1 MNKPLGVLVGIVV
14 VAGALNTAGAWY
26 TGSKLEGVL
35 KTSIE
40 QGNQALATQ
49 LKGTATRATVELV
62 SIDRGLYSSTAQYR
76 VNIQDESA
84 GADAQPLIMQFV
96 DHIEHGPLPW
106 SRIKTFKWM
115 PVMAT
120 SNYALE
126 KTPFTEK
133 WFAAAKDQS
142 PLKGQ
147 VTLGYNR
154 SVDGHMELL
163 PLEATIDDNSNVSFS
178 GLTMDGQTD
187 AEGKNLKAKGYMDH
201 LVLQAATPGQPPVRV
216 ELNGLTLASDL
227 TKSAYGF
234 YLGQNILE
242 LSEGQLTFGERQSV
256 AKIKNFE
263 YAGSAS
269 ANGSLMSGRL
279 SYTVGD
285 ITLDDKPVG
294 SAQMVMTSSSLDI
307 PAMQSLLQIYQTKF
321 QPQADGTMPVAQ
333 LTPAEQA
340 QMQADVEKLLAAKP
354 QLALE
359 KLTLKTTNGESQFN
373 VAVSLAQ
380 PTSFEQPPV
389 EVTKQML
396 TSLDAKLQLSKPMI
410 ADLSAV
416 QAQLAGQTDPQTI
429 EKMASA
435 NSEMAGVMAVQTG
448 LAKVDGNNILASLN
462 YAAGEVDFNGQKMT
476 LEDFINVMVTR
487 FGAGPDRL

>member
-84 GADAQPLIMQFV
+84 GADAQPLVMQFV

-120 SNYALE
+120 SNYSLE
-126 KTPFTEK
+126 KTPYTEK

-154 SVDGHMELL
+154 SVDGSMELL
-163 PLEATIDDNSNVSFS
+163 PFEAQVDENSSISFS

-187 AEGKNLKAKGYMDH
+187 AEGINLKAKGYMDH

-227 TKSAYGF
+227 TKSSYGF
-234 YLGQNILE
+234 YLGQNVLE

-279 SYTVGD
+279 SYNVGD
-285 ITLDDKPVG
+285 ITLDNKPVG
-294 SAQMVMTSSSLDI
+294 SAQMVMTASSLDI

-321 QPQADGTMPVAQ
+321 EPQADGTMPMAQ

-340 QMQADVEKLLAAKP
+340 QMQAEVEKLLAAKP

-373 VAVSLAQ
+373 LAVSLAQ
-380 PTSFEQPPV
+380 PTSFEQPPI
-389 EVTKQML
+389 EVTKQTL

-429 EKMASA
+429 AKMASA

-462 YAAGEVDFNGQKMT
+462 YAAGEVDFNGQKMS
-476 LEDFINVMVTR
+476 LEDFINVMMTR
-487 FGAGPDRL
+487 FGSGPDHL

>member
-1 MNKPLGVLVGIVV
+1 MNKPLGVLAGIVV

-62 SIDRGLYSSTAQYR
+62 SIDRGLYSSTARYR

-84 GADAQPLIMQFV
+84 GADGQPLVMQFV

-126 KTPFTEK
+126 KTPSTEK

-154 SVDGHMELL
+154 SVDAHTEML
-163 PLEATIDDNSNVSFS
+163 PLELALDDNSNLSFS
-178 GLTMDGQTD
+178 GLTMDAQSDADGQ
-187 AEGKNLKAKGYMDH
+187 NIKAKGYMDH
-201 LVLQAATPGQPPVRV
+201 LKVHAVSADKPPVLV

-227 TKSAYGF
+227 NKSPYGF

-269 ANGSLMSGRL
+269 AKDTLLSGRL
-279 SYTVGD
+279 AYTVGD
-285 ITLDDKPVG
+285 ITLDGKPVG
-294 SAQMVMTSSSLDI
+294 SAKMVMTASSVDI

-321 QPQADGTMPVAQ
+321 QPHADGTLPVAQ
-333 LTPAEQA
+333 LTPAEQI
-340 QMQADVEKLLAAKP
+340 QMQADLEKMLAAKP

-359 KLTLKTTNGESQFN
+359 NLALKTANGESQFN
-373 VAVSLAQ
+373 VAVSLAK
-380 PTSFEQPPV
+380 PATFEQPPLDLV
-389 EVTKQML
+389 KQL
-396 TSLDAKLQLSKPMI
+396 VTSLEAKLQLSKPMI
-410 ADLSAV
+410 ADLSGV
-416 QAQLAGQTDPQTI
+416 QAQLQGQTDPQI
-429 EKMASA
+429 IAEIAQL
-435 NSEMAGVMAVQTG
+435 NSETAGVLAVQSG
-448 LAKVDGNNILASLN
+448 LAKVEGANILASLN
-462 YAAGEVDFNGQKMT
+462 YAAGQVDLNGQKMS
-476 LEDFINVMVTR
+476 LEEFIAAMMNR
-487 FGAGPDRL
+487 FGGMSAQE